1 MTADYLF
8 LDFGH
13 SRFATEKR
21 TARSNLVQYKDRW
34 KGTWVRRLPDPA
46 APRVGGAGAENVFAT
61 QSGCIYSSFG
71 LAEIFFDLDNLYQAA
86 GYRLASQLVQS
97 RWIGS
102 PAEHPQNVLQEWATR
117 DLLYPQRLAD
127 QAEPPPSFH
136 PDAIAGRA
144 VVSND
149 GDWLALLE
157 FDLQNIEQKEGEEAA
172 AGLGSIVATHRDRL
186 AAGGEARNT
195 IAQNV
200 ATWTG
205 TPTVLGPWRRRL
217 QFLGDRHLSEH
228 GVEATKLILVEY
240 RATLLDVR
248 QNLVEAQPG
257 QLGPSLLSR
266 LDEAGSVPFPVRQ
279 IALRIELAKARGE
292 ARTELNKHYSGVA
305 QADAEPAVLSAI
317 RYVGEPGRGAQG
329 RIAQNLHGTLQE
341 WMNLAGK
348 RLEAI
353 SNRLKARFEV
363 ASKGRDLVNQRKQSL
378 TVVWDE
384 NKYDQKINQAL
395 VVYDMVGRDPRKP
408 EGSVVGGDLANF
420 EFEFDWAKLEKLV
433 LGEKLALGELGP
445 DVPTDSIAELL
456 RYWETN
462 QLVNQE
468 NVEKIAQRLAEACE
482 AVLRDAALRLA
493 DVQNG
498 NVADLLMIDKNDVQR
513 RQMIEQLIIST
524 APYLPITNR
533 HGDAIQP
540 ANHNLFGLSVGGQAT
555 SRGNADA
562 ITELVR
568 DTAAA
573 RQAGGVANFG
583 ERLEAE
589 QSSAL
594 FVRMMAGFPLQDY
607 TRLEELY
614 KAYKDPA
621 TNTRSNDECH
631 VDYKQSW
638 EDLPDI
644 RAVGPETYA
653 QVRES
658 IDIVLLNMMIGV
670 INYPKDRA
678 AFYVLIP
685 DPYGAGED
693 YHRLGKRISRSIKHA
708 CDDETIRNYLADR
721 WSQWSADAS
730 VKAWACLY
738 ESGLRTLNESRRDI
752 AVEAGRSES
761 VPFRTCY
768 GGLLRMIGKKLSEVE
783 GGSPWLE
790 ALKPRPA
797 AEGDGDGRPR
807 ARPAGLDGALKRI
820 HESLKIYQLI
830 PSKVESV
837 ALPEPDVVAP
847 TA

>member
-1 MTADYLF
+1 M
-8 LDFGH
+8 
-13 SRFATEKR
+13 
-21 TARSNLVQYKDRW
+21 
-34 KGTWVRRLPDPA
+34 
-46 APRVGGAGAENVFAT
+46 
-61 QSGCIYSSFG
+61 
-71 LAEIFFDLDNLYQAA
+71 
-86 GYRLASQLVQS
+86 
-97 RWIGS
+97 
-102 PAEHPQNVLQEWATR
+102 
-117 DLLYPQRLAD
+117 
-127 QAEPPPSFH
+127 
-136 PDAIAGRA
+136 
-144 VVSND
+144 
-149 GDWLALLE
+149 
-157 FDLQNIEQKEGEEAA
+157 
-172 AGLGSIVATHRDRL
+172 
-186 AAGGEARNT
+186 
-195 IAQNV
+195 
-200 ATWTG
+200 
-205 TPTVLGPWRRRL
+205 
-217 QFLGDRHLSEH
+217 
-228 GVEATKLILVEY
+228 
-240 RATLLDVR
+240 
-248 QNLVEAQPG
+248 
-257 QLGPSLLSR
+257 
-266 LDEAGSVPFPVRQ
+266 
-279 IALRIELAKARGE
+279 
-292 ARTELNKHYSGVA
+292 
-305 QADAEPAVLSAI
+305 
-317 RYVGEPGRGAQG
+317 
-329 RIAQNLHGTLQE
+329 
-341 WMNLAGK
+341 
-348 RLEAI
+348 
-353 SNRLKARFEV
+353 
-363 ASKGRDLVNQRKQSL
+363 
-378 TVVWDE
+378 
-384 NKYDQKINQAL
+384 
-395 VVYDMVGRDPRKP
+395 
-408 EGSVVGGDLANF
+408 
-420 EFEFDWAKLEKLV
+420 
-433 LGEKLALGELGP
+433 
-445 DVPTDSIAELL
+445 

-482 AVLRDAALRLA
+482 AVLRDAGLRLA

-555 SRGNADA
+555 SRANADA

-644 RAVGPETYA
+644 RAVGAETYA

-738 ESGLRTLNESRRDI
+738 ESALRTLNESRRDI

-783 GGSPWLE
+783 GGRPWLE